1 MATPRS
7 RLVNP
12 TITRWYHCISRCV
25 RQAFLLAEGP
35 ENRKGWIENRLKELA
50 DIFAIT
56 VGGFSILD
64 NHLHVL
70 LRLDPEV
77 AAGWSDEDVVRRWG
91 RLYPPRG
98 KDRQV
103 LPVSDAWVQERL
115 SRPGWVAKARERL
128 QSLSWFMKCLKEP
141 LARMANR
148 QDKKKG
154 AFFDERFKS
163 IAILDE
169 EALLA
174 TSVYIDLNPVAAKMD
189 QAPETSTHTSIKQRV
204 EHVEAQGRIADLAA
218 ALEGSVAGSRAASGL
233 EESLWL
239 CPIEDRRRLDSK
251 REGMIEGFSLGSY
264 LLVVDYTGRLY
275 RKEKAAISAELA
287 GVFDRLGCTGERWS
301 ARMEKLG
308 QGRLLGRFFAGSKA
322 KLQEIAER
330 LGLRRLVNFGG
341 CPV

>member
-1 MATPRS
+1 MATARA
-7 RLVNP
+7 RLVDV
-12 TITRWYHCISRCV
+12 TVTRWYHCISRCV
-25 RQAFLLAEGP
+25 RQAFLLGEGP
-35 ENRKGWIENRLKELA
+35 ENRKKWIEDRLKELA
-50 DIFAIT
+50 DIFAIA

-70 LRLDPEV
+70 LRLDPEI

-115 SRPGWVAKARERL
+115 SRPEWVAMARKRL

-148 QDKKKG
+148 QDKTKG

-169 EALLA
+169 EALLT
-174 TSVYIDLNPVAAKMD
+174 TSVYIDLNPVAAEVA
-189 QAPETSTHTSIKQRV
+189 QTPEASAHTSIKQRV

-218 ALEGSVAGSRAASGL
+218 AQEGSVAGSRAATGL

-264 LLVVDYTGRLY
+264 LLVVDYTGRLF
-275 RKEKAAISAELA
+275 REGKANISAELV
-287 GVFDRLGCTGERWS
+287 GVFDRLGCTAAHWK
-301 ARMEKLG
+301 AQMDKLRK
-308 QGRLLGRFFAGSKA
+308 GRLAGRFFAGSKA
-322 KLQEIAER
+322 KLQEIAEK